1 MKRVLAVAIAVT
13 LGASC
18 SGGEPPNDSTPRPT
32 QTAALPASI
41 DLDPYEPEID
51 LADFSDDVDNRY
63 FPLPAGRTW
72 RYESE
77 TEDGLETVEVVVT
90 DETKEVMGI
99 DVVVVRDTV
108 KLDGETVEDTRDWFA
123 QDAEGNVWYMG
134 EDSYEYED
142 GERVS
147 DEGSWEA
154 GVDGAQPGII
164 MPADPTVGQHYR
176 QEFYE
181 GEAEDTGEVIETG
194 ESVEVEAGSYD
205 DVVVTEDLNPFE
217 PDVVENKYYAPDVG
231 LVFEEKVEGADEKL
245 ELVEVIND

>member
-32 QTAALPASI
+32 QAAALPASI

-51 LADFSDDVDNRY
+51 PADFSDDVDNRY

-181 GEAEDTGEVIETG
+181 GEAEDTSEVIETG

-217 PDVVENKYYAPDVG
+217 PDVVENKDYAPDVG

-245 ELVEVIND
+245 ELVEVINA